1 MATDKNF
8 KLSKSAKRVLGTITD
23 KAARKAYKDAM
34 INAEDSFERNKKKVG
49 KEKQPAGE

>member
-8 KLSKSAKRVLGTITD
+8 KLSKSAKRVLSTITD

-34 INAEDSFERNKKKVG
+34 INAEDQFERNKKRVG
-49 KEKQPAGE
+49 KEKQAVSE